1 MAIFTDSEYRA
12 RLIRFVEPLLILAHL
27 VGIGAVEAEAQDLP
41 TVSLV
46 LTETSGA
53 AELTGIIH
61 ENGGVMTITA
71 TMDKASSTTVSVTI
85 SVQTNVQALEPS
97 DNDDF
102 TLSTNTILTFA
113 PQSTSSTGL
122 VTITAVDD
130 NADSRPHKRLRVNA
144 QVTTNNAQFGG
155 FREFLIL
162 DDEESPVTTV
172 TLTPSIIEE
181 NGGICT
187 VTAELSHPSERGP
200 VEYQVQVGLLPAGEG
215 ADSSDY
221 TLSTNLLLTI
231 PQGST
236 ANTGLVTITAVD
248 NDEDDPEPKKLL
260 YVRVL
265 RQSGVATY
273 VTSWTPLEILD
284 DEDPPPP
291 EWLTDP
297 GVDAGMGSQLLF
309 IADMAHKNFI
319 SVANVNDGRAVTVLV
334 QYHNDELARVLWY
347 LRAIPGGGNVL
358 VDPFDHSI
366 PGTAKQDAAGE
377 DIPGSE
383 TNVSDFLGDLPAMSF
398 EDEDE
403 KHHHG
408 INSGRFLIAV
418 TAVGAHSV
426 DDEDTAD
433 VDEGN
438 SDSKVANILF
448 PDFLA
453 ADLHGVGNIDNCGA
467 ITTDANRN
475 DQGSNVEYTEN
486 GSDGVLDCS
495 KDNPASTNNEAD
507 ATTRNV
513 GPLTVHNYEPL
524 AFNYLL
530 GHHTAAQVSS
540 ETGGVSWGVNAL
552 VRPAVWTTRGR
563 DSVTHGLIDSPY
575 TVLDGTDDTRLAP
588 MLHGGAEGDN
598 AATDDDNRADDSG
611 SGPPV
616 ALEPTP
622 SENNRVVTGGALL
635 SSSLYGSA
643 HENQRVEFL
652 SVADDYG
659 DPGEYRLIA
668 AKTLYKVMLFDAM
681 GNTLPDPYLV
691 EPVFGGFPAPEPPAG
706 LHILVD
712 GIGVRPNA
720 SVAECR
726 GNDRVEGWSL
736 ADLTEIV
743 PSAIAGTRDFSGLET
758 LLDPAMNASPG
769 WVAFQRTQVT
779 CTEDFGDGD
788 PSDSSIEIPDGVPSQ
803 DKRSFIGGTVV
814 VEKETANRTFVT
826 TGQFV
831 LKFVTPN
838 SAFGASWWLAAK

>member
-46 LTETSGA
+46 LTATSGA
-53 AELTGIIH
+53 AGLTGIIH

-71 TMDKASSTTVSVTI
+71 TMDKASSTAVSVTI

-97 DNDDF
+97 DNGDF

-144 QVTTNNAQFGG
+144 QVTTNNAQLGG
-155 FREFLIL
+155 VREFLIL
-162 DDEESPVTTV
+162 DDEESPVTTA

-200 VEYQVQVGLLPAGEG
+200 VEYQVQVGLLPEGEG

-236 ANTGLVTITAVD
+236 ASTGLVTITAVD

-334 QYHNDELARVLWY
+334 QYHNDELAPVLWY
-347 LRAIPGGGNVL
+347 LRVIPGGGNSL

-366 PGTAKQDAAGE
+366 PGTDDEDGE
-377 DIPGSE
+377 NY
-383 TNVSDFLGDLPAMSF
+383 TNVSDLLGELPATSF
-398 EDEDE
+398 TDEDE
-403 KHHHG
+403 NLRPG
-408 INSGRFLIAV
+408 VNSGRFLIVV
-418 TAVGAHSV
+418 TAVGANSV
-426 DDEDTAD
+426 DDD
-433 VDEGN
+433 GN
-438 SDSKVANILF
+438 GTNTVNTANILF

-453 ADLHGVGNIDNCGA
+453 AGMHGTGNIDNCGN
-467 ITTDANRN
+467 ISLDGMGLGYTGNGP
-475 DQGSNVEYTEN
+475 QGVFDCREDEPGATE
-486 GSDGVLDCS
+486 
-495 KDNPASTNNEAD
+495 NEAD

-513 GPLTVHNYEPL
+513 GPLTVHNYEPV

-552 VRPAVWTTRGR
+552 VRPAVGTTRGR
-563 DSVTHGLIDSPY
+563 DSVTHGLIDSAY

-622 SENNRVVTGGALL
+622 SENNRVVNGGALL
-635 SSSLYGSA
+635 SSSLHGRA
-643 HENQRVEFL
+643 HKNQRVEFL

-659 DPGEYRLIA
+659 DPGEYQLIA

-743 PSAIAGTRDFSGLET
+743 PSATEGTKDFAGLET

-826 TGQFV
+826 TAQFV